1 MTQAPTKRQT
11 QRKLQMAFF
20 TNMLKFASVFA
31 KRSALTPISDFILW
45 LLAKLTIR
53 IKGAEHRESVEEIGK
68 EWQKMFPSRAFVP
81 IKEVSGDT
89 VYAEIL
95 GACPV
100 AGTGDVHACYRLMEY
115 DRQLLK
121 HIGGEFVVLESKADP
136 SIHVCRVAMRVKG
149 ANVNDL
155 TPAHEKVMAG

>member
-1 MTQAPTKRQT
+1 MTKRQA
-11 QRKLQMAFF
+11 QRKHQMAFF
-20 TNMLKFASVFA
+20 NNMLEFASIFA
-31 KRSALTPISDFILW
+31 IRPALVSISNFILW

-53 IKGAEHRESVEEIGK
+53 VKGAEHRESIEEIGK
-68 EWQKMFPSRAFVP
+68 EWQKMFPSRALVP
-81 IKEVSGDT
+81 IKEISGDT
-89 VYAEIL
+89 AYAEIL

-121 HIGGEFVVLESKADP
+121 HIGGEFVILESKADL
-136 SIHVCRVAMRVKG
+136 SIQICRVAMRVKG

-155 TPAHEKVMAG
+155 IPAHKKSLEMQND